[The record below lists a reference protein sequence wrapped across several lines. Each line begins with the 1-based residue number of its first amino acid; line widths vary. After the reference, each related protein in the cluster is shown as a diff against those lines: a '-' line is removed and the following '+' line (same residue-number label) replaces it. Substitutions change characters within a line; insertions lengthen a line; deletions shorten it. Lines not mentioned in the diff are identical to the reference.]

1 MSIYGK
7 GIGLNL
13 DMGKAKTA
21 AIAVL
26 VVIFVVLAAFAV
38 SSIFAQPPLAIS
50 YSSNPWIQDEQS
62 SILLSA
68 KFVNTTGKDV
78 KLSVLSVKPRSGS
91 SLLIFPKLAAVSET
105 LAPND
110 SRTLTFNIRNAQPSE
125 KLSPGKYTLDLKL
138 SMDGKEFLQ
147 ETVLE
152 VQ

>member
-13 DMGKAKTA
+13 DMGKAKTGL
-21 AIAVL
+21 IAVL
-26 VVIFVVLAAFAV
+26 VVIFLILAAFAV
-38 SSIFAQPPLAIS
+38 SSIFTQPPLTVS
-50 YSSNPWIQDEQS
+50 YSANPWIQDEQS

-68 KFVNTTGKDV
+68 KIANTSGKDV

-91 SLLIFPKLAAVSET
+91 SLIIFPQMAAVSET

-125 KLSPGKYTLDLKL
+125 KLSPGKYTLDLRL
-138 SMDGKEFLQ
+138 LMDGKEFTQ